1 MAHEIK
7 MKGSAFAWV
16 SWRAEDGRRHR
27 KSTGIHKDDPQAARL
42 IAAELARLRKV
53 EAASPRDATPGA
65 FQRWVPRWLARL
77 ENEHTRTRYTN
88 AWNALIPFLEAR
100 QLRHPGGV
108 RYRHAREWMDWR
120 TGDQGRERKWNTA
133 IVELRVLAAIMQE
146 AVRREFIGAN
156 PLQKLGLKRRAGKV
170 KPEITP
176 AEERQI
182 LAECV
187 RRAALGEQ
195 DAWMGRA
202 FVVAMRHGCR
212 LSETDVPLCDVDIER
227 KTIYF
232 ARTKGGKV
240 RVVPAHPDVV
250 EIAKARKAAGAETL
264 VGLPVACPG
273 KRFLM
278 MLRSIGLNHLCFHCT
293 RVTVVS
299 RLARAGVP
307 LAQAMEFVG
316 HGSSEVHAIYRRFS
330 PGDFSAALAAVTTG
344 TSGG

>member
-7 MKGSAFAWV
+7 TTGSAYAGV
-16 SWRAEDGRRHR
+16 SWRGEDGRRHR
-27 KSTGIHKDDPQAARL
+27 KSTGIRKDAPEAARL
-42 IAAELARLRKV
+42 VAAELARLRKV
-53 EAASPRDATPGA
+53 EAASPLDATPGA

-88 AWNALIPFLEAR
+88 AWNALIPFLESR

-120 TGDQGRERKWNTA
+120 TGDQGGGRAWNTA

-146 AVRREFIGAN
+146 AVRREFVGAN

-170 KPEITP
+170 KPEIS
-176 AEERQI
+176 ADEEKVI
-182 LAECV
+182 VAECI
-187 RRAALGEQ
+187 RRSGGT

-202 FVVAMRHGCR
+202 FLVAMRHGCR
-212 LSETDVPLCDVDIER
+212 LSETDVPLADVDTVR
-227 KTIYF
+227 STIYF
-232 ARTKGGKV
+232 GKTKGRKV
-240 RVVPAHPDVV
+240 RVTGAHPDVV
-250 EIAKARKAAGAETL
+250 ALAKRRKKEKATTL
-264 VGLPVACPG
+264 VGLPSTCPG

-278 MLRSIGLNHLCFHCT
+278 MLRSIGLPHLCFHCT
-293 RVTVVS
+293 RVTVVT

-307 LAQAMEFVG
+307 LSQAMEFVG
-316 HGSSEVHAIYRRFS
+316 HGSSEVHAIYRRYQPS
-330 PGDFSAALAAVTTG
+330 DFSAALAAVTMG